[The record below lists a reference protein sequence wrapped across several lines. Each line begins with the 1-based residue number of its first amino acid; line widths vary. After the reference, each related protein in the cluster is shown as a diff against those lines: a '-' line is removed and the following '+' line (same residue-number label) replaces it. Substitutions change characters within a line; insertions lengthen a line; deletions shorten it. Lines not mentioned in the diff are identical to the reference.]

1 MTDIILHHY
10 PTSPFAEKIRLIL
23 GAKKLSW
30 QSVLIPQIMPKPDV
44 VALTGGYRRTPILQ
58 LGANIIC
65 DTALIARKLNA
76 LSANGELYPPQHLMN
91 AQAIATWADSILFQ
105 SAVPLAFLPE
115 VLAKAFAGREAEMQA
130 FVADRV
136 AMRKDSPAP
145 RLPLV
150 DAKSAFTLS
159 LKNLESQLGQSNK
172 FLLGDSPCIA
182 DFSTYHPLWFIAT
195 KPVVGYIFNAYPNIR
210 RWMATMKAFGHGSNT
225 QISGADA
232 ITIAK
237 NATPQFE
244 GSGSA
249 IPDLNPGDCIMVQ
262 PTDYGIDPVNGT
274 LMYCNEYEVVLKR
287 VDERAGELAVHF
299 PRSNY
304 TVSKVETAGKN
315 YIS

>member
-1 MTDIILHHY
+1 MIDIILHHY
-10 PTSPFAEKIRLIL
+10 PTSPFAEKIRVIL
-23 GAKKLSW
+23 GAKQLKW
-30 QSVLIPQIMPKPDV
+30 KSVLIPQIMPKPDV

-76 LSANGELYPPQHLMN
+76 LSSTGELYPPQHLMN
-91 AQAIATWADSILFQ
+91 AQTIATWADSTLFQ

-115 VLAKAFAGREAEMQA
+115 VLAKAFAGRETEMQA
-130 FVADRV
+130 FVADRM
-136 AMRKDSPAP
+136 ALRKGSPAP

-150 DAKSAFTLS
+150 EAKNAFTLF
-159 LKNLESQLGQSNK
+159 LKNLETQLGQEKK

-195 KPVVGYIFNAYPNIR
+195 KPVVGYIFNAYPNIQ
-210 RWMATMKAFGHGSNT
+210 RWMASMKALGHGSST
-225 QISGADA
+225 QISSADA

-237 NATPQFE
+237 NATPQFD
-244 GSGSA
+244 GSSSA
-249 IPDLNPGDCIMVQ
+249 IPDLNPGDSIVVQ
-262 PTDYGIDPVNGT
+262 PTDYGMDPVTGT

-304 TVSKVETAGKN
+304 SIKKEEV
-315 YIS
+315 